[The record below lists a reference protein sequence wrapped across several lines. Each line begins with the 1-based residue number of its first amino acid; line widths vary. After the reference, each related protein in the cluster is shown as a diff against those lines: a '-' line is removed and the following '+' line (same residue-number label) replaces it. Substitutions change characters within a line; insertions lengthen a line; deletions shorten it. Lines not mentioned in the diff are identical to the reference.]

1 VRAPAPVGGDP
12 ATVRALAGTLAGEG
26 DWLGSLGGSLRGLAD
41 PSLTSWDSAAG
52 EAFARRCAGV
62 AGVVDRLSRRYAVA
76 ARALVALADALAR
89 AQETVAGAQRVHE
102 QAWPEFLAAGD
113 AMALAE
119 SSDDPAVRSTAPRLR
134 ARMVEAGERVQA
146 AERRASDARAE
157 YRIADRRCASVLASL
172 RDDGLSDSGWYDV
185 LTTTRDVAGSVESV
199 AGPAALLP
207 VPPVRAVAEPV
218 AAVAGAAGLAAD
230 AALLAVWGDG
240 SWSSLALGAAAAA
253 AGPVAGGLKTGA
265 RATNAAAQA
274 AASTRVE
281 RRALRMGARQR
292 LAAAMGAP
300 SARAYGKA
308 PTPVARTVR
317 WPAPSRRPGTW
328 GRWAAEQAELRARTA
343 VQTRWLDDWRAVTGT
358 TGTSPRLLVTA
369 WGVEAGGSALD
380 QVSSA
385 RDARAAQA
393 SDRAVEAAGRRLT
406 SGNPPR
412 AGVQDVA
419 RHR

>member
-1 VRAPAPVGGDP
+1 MRAPAPLGGDP
-12 ATVRALAGTLAGEG
+12 GTVRALAVTLAGEG
-26 DWLGSLGGSLRGLAD
+26 DWLGSLARSLRGLAD
-41 PSLTSWDSAAG
+41 PSLTTWDSAAG

-76 ARALVALADALAR
+76 AGALVALAGALTR
-89 AQETVAGAQRVHE
+89 AQAMVTGAQRVHQ

-113 AMALAE
+113 AMSLAE

-146 AERRASDARAE
+146 AERTASDAWAAYRA
-157 YRIADRRCASVLASL
+157 ADRQCASVLASL
-172 RDDGLSDSGWYDV
+172 RDDGLSDSGWYDAV
-185 LTTTRDVAGSVESV
+185 TTTRDIARAVDGV

-207 VPPVRAVAEPV
+207 VPPVRAVAAPV
-218 AAVAGAAGLAAD
+218 AAAAGAAGLAAD

-274 AASTRVE
+274 AASTRIE
-281 RRALRMGARQR
+281 RRALRIGAHQR
-292 LAAAMGAP
+292 LAAAVGAP

-308 PTPVARTVR
+308 PTHVARTVP
-317 WPAPSRRPGTW
+317 WTAPSRRPGTW
-328 GRWAAEQAELRARTA
+328 GRWAAEQGELRARAA
-343 VQTRWLDDWRAVTGT
+343 VQSRWLDDWRAVTGT
-358 TGTSPRLLVTA
+358 AGTSPRLLVTA
-369 WGVEAGGSALD
+369 WGVEGGGATLG

-385 RDARAAQA
+385 RDARSAQA
-393 SDRAVEAAGRRLT
+393 SEQAVEAAGKRLT
-406 SGNPPR
+406 SGDPPQN
-412 AGVQDVA
+412 APQDVA

>member
-1 VRAPAPVGGDP
+1 MRAPAPVDGDP
-12 ATVRALAGTLAGEG
+12 GTVRALARTLAGEG

-41 PSLTSWDSAAG
+41 PSLTSWGSAAG

-76 ARALVALADALAR
+76 ARALVALAEALGR
-89 AQETVAGAQRVHE
+89 AQETVAAAQRSYGE
-102 QAWPEFLAAGD
+102 AWPEFLAAGD

-119 SSDDPAVRSTAPRLR
+119 SSEDPAVRSTAPRLR

-157 YRIADRRCASVLASL
+157 FRAADRRCASVLASL
-172 RDDGLSDSGWYDV
+172 RDDGLSDSGWYDAV
-185 LTTTRDVAGSVESV
+185 TATRDVAGAVGSAADTV
-199 AGPAALLP
+199 ALLP
-207 VPPVRAVAEPV
+207 VPPVRAGAESV
-218 AAVAGAAGLAAD
+218 AALAGGAGLAAD
-230 AALLAVWGDG
+230 TALLVVWGDG
-240 SWSSLALGAAAAA
+240 SWSSLALGAAASA

-281 RRALRMGARQR
+281 RRSLLIGGRQR
-292 LAAAMGAP
+292 LAAAVGAP
-300 SARAYGKA
+300 SARAFGKA
-308 PTPVARTVR
+308 PTPVPRSVPWTV
-317 WPAPSRRPGTW
+317 PSRRPGTW
-328 GRWAAEQAELRARTA
+328 PRWAAEQVELRTRAA
-343 VQTRWLDDWRAVTGT
+343 VQSRWLDDWRAVTST
-358 TGTSPRLLVTA
+358 PGTSRRMLATA

-385 RDARAAQA
+385 RDDRAAAA
-393 SDRAVEAAGRRLT
+393 SDRAVEEAGRRLT
-406 SGNPPR
+406 SGNPPQN
-412 AGVQDVA
+412 ASQDVA